1 MKKFF
6 RSLAWIAGVLLAIV
20 VVLGV
25 AGSIVA
31 ARFAPG
37 DDQDLEVWLK
47 TVETGE
53 LVETLAAPGLVEAV
67 TEVEI
72 SARVS
77 ARILDIPNGEGKQ
90 VTAGDPASDPPIPPS
105 ILIELDASDL
115 RAQLDAAQKRRDSLI
130 ATTAVDRARI
140 RGLQA
145 SRKSA
150 LTTLDDARSDLERQA
165 RLQESG
171 DVSAMVLE
179 DARQAFAS
187 AEAAAASADAN
198 LQAAE
203 LGLEVTGFN
212 IASSE
217 AEIQRLRENLAYTT
231 ITSPIDGIVT
241 RVNVEA
247 GEIAVTGTMN
257 NPGTVLI
264 EVADLS
270 GLVVTARI
278 DESDIIRAKEGQP
291 AKIYIAA
298 YPDQVFDGIVER
310 VALATST
317 QTAAGRGSTGSAY
330 FETRIRLNELPDP
343 IRTGLSASVEIE
355 AAKYHDVLLVPN
367 QSVMSVPIESLP
379 TVEDGDDDEDGVSA
393 TYNVGSRTTALAV
406 YAVRDGKAT
415 LVPVEIGASDENN
428 TIITA
433 GLKVGDTVISGP
445 FASLSQL
452 AKDLKVR
459 VTRRDGKAIDAEAS
473 SSDTG
478 EDRKSGG
485 NDDDA
490 Q

>member
-1 MKKFF
+1 M
-6 RSLAWIAGVLLAIV
+6 LLVLSV
-20 VVLGV
+20 VC
-25 AGSIVA
+25 SIIA
-31 ARFAPG
+31 ARFG
-37 DDQDLEVWLK
+37 SDEGQDLEVWLK

-53 LVETLAAPGLVEAV
+53 LIETLSAPGQVEAV

-77 ARILDIPNGEGKQ
+77 ARILGIPHGEGER
-90 VTAGDPASDPPIPPS
+90 VTAGDASADPPVPPS
-105 ILIELDASDL
+105 VLVELDASDL
-115 RAQLDAAQKRRDSLI
+115 RAQLDAAQKRRDSLV

-145 SRKSA
+145 SHQSA
-150 LTTLDDARSDLERQA
+150 LTTLEDTRVDLERQTQ
-165 RLQESG
+165 LESSG

-179 DARQAFAS
+179 DARQAFTA
-187 AEAAAASADAN
+187 AEAAATSAEAN
-198 LQAAE
+198 LRAAE

-270 GLVVTARI
+270 GLVVAARV
-278 DESDIIRAKEGQP
+278 DESDVIRAKQGQP
-291 AKIYIAA
+291 AKVYMAA
-298 YPDQVFDGIVER
+298 YPDQVFEGIVER
-310 VALATST
+310 VALATSN
-317 QTAAGRGSTGSAY
+317 QNMSGRSSTGSAY
-330 FETRIRLNELPDP
+330 FETRIRLKELPTP

-355 AAKYHDVLLVPN
+355 AAKYQDVLLVPN
-367 QSVMSVPIESLP
+367 QSVVSVPIDSLP
-379 TVEDGDDDEDGVSA
+379 AMDETQHEDGASDSVRRV
-393 TYNVGSRTTALAV
+393 YNVGSRTTALAV
-406 YAVRDGKAT
+406 YTVRDEKAT

-433 GLKVGDTVISGP
+433 GLEAGDAVISGP

-452 AKDLKVR
+452 TRDIQVR
-459 VTRRDGKAIDAEAS
+459 VTRRDGRTVDTDQEVSVSVAGHGDAG
-473 SSDTG
+473 TG
-478 EDRKSGG
+478 GG
-485 NDDDA
+485 DDESTP
-490 Q
+490 